1 MREYDRQSDS
11 VTHALAL
18 AVMGDVLAIPLD
30 VANLVWGP
38 PLEMDWGVTQLF
50 VSLVLH
56 KVCAVDMV

>member
-1 MREYDRQSDS
+1 
-11 VTHALAL
+11 
-18 AVMGDVLAIPLD
+18 MGDVLAIPLD

-38 PLEMDWGVTQLF
+38 LLEMDWGVTQLF